1 MHDPGF
7 TGSTIDRF
15 VEHTPSAAPRTIRHP
30 VVIVDELLT
39 EAEWSALLARVLA
52 SEAQF
57 QPSGTH
63 DARTDYRHS
72 LVMNP
77 PSELVQPVV
86 GRVRSIT
93 PDVLPELRV
102 QPIVVGI
109 VEAQVTASVDGSF
122 FGVHTDADRVKV
134 PKRYLTYVYYFNR
147 QPKGFS
153 GGELR
158 IYDDVLAGS
167 LLGADDARGDA
178 GSCGVAGVRGRP
190 LHRQRVG
197 QLHVVVQRARQA
209 PHRHGAAPAIGPD
222 RGTADRRSAG
232 CGRRRPRNSAR
243 GRAAR
248 RQGARRAIGVHSARV
263 HRQGPAHGRKRR
275 AQAAPPM

>member
-1 MHDPGF
+1 VE
-7 TGSTIDRF
+7 ST
-15 VEHTPSAAPRTIRHP
+15 PLPALRTIRHP
-30 VVIVDELLT
+30 VVIVDDLLAD
-39 EAEWSALLARVLA
+39 AEWSALLARVLA

-57 QPSGTH
+57 QPSATH

-77 PSELVQPVV
+77 PPELVHPVV

-109 VEAQVTASVDGSF
+109 VEAQITASIDGSF

-158 IYDDVLAGS
+158 IYDDVLRNNK
-167 LLGADDARGDA
+167 LARGDTFQTIE
-178 GSCGVAGVRGRP
+178 P
-190 LHRQRVG
+190 LHNRLVLFWARTMHEVMPVRVAS
-197 QLHVVVQRARQA
+197 QAFADARFTVN
-209 PHRHGAAPAIGPD
+209 GWV
-222 RGTADRRSAG
+222 
-232 CGRRRPRNSAR
+232 NST
-243 GRAAR
+243 
-248 RQGARRAIGVHSARV
+248 
-263 HRQGPAHGRKRR
+263 
-275 AQAAPPM
+275 

>member
-1 MHDPGF
+1 ME
-7 TGSTIDRF
+7 S
-15 VEHTPSAAPRTIRHP
+15 TPSTALRTIRHP
-30 VVIVDELLT
+30 IVIIDDLLT
-39 EAEWSALLARVLA
+39 AAEWSALLARVLA

-57 QPSGTH
+57 QPSATH
-63 DARTDYRHS
+63 DARADYRHS

-77 PSELVQPVV
+77 PPELVHPVV

-109 VEAQVTASVDGSF
+109 VEAQITASIDGSF

-158 IYDDVLAGS
+158 IYDDVLRNNK
-167 LLGADDARGDA
+167 LARGDTFQTIE
-178 GSCGVAGVRGRP
+178 P
-190 LHRQRVG
+190 LHNRLVLFWARTMHEVMPVRVAS
-197 QLHVVVQRARQA
+197 QAFADARFTVN
-209 PHRHGAAPAIGPD
+209 GWV
-222 RGTADRRSAG
+222 
-232 CGRRRPRNSAR
+232 NST
-243 GRAAR
+243 
-248 RQGARRAIGVHSARV
+248 
-263 HRQGPAHGRKRR
+263 
-275 AQAAPPM
+275 